1 MIPNVHFVN
10 TFTRKILW
18 KKVKDQS
25 LKLFYKH
32 IVSNRWE
39 FSRGLLLLNSEQIHE
54 VLKGICKAK
63 KGLRLNVIPYDLVND
78 ECDITRIR
86 DAFRNN
92 LPKLNL

>member
-1 MIPNVHFVN
+1 M
-10 TFTRKILW
+10 
-18 KKVKDQS
+18 
-25 LKLFYKH
+25 
-32 IVSNRWE
+32 
-39 FSRGLLLLNSEQIHE
+39 LNSEQIHE
-54 VLKGICKAK
+54 VLKGICKEESAKSSHPIYAYEHKLTDNLFIYVKRK